1 MKCETVTACV
11 PAMSDPN
18 ASETQR
24 VVPRESEGWGKKR
37 DDGLMQAQGHSAFQY
52 SHH

>member
-1 MKCETVTACV
+1 MKCEKVTASV
-11 PAMSDPN
+11 PAMSDPDT
-18 ASETQR
+18 SETCEWFLEK
-24 VVPRESEGWGKKR
+24 VREGGKR

>member
-1 MKCETVTACV
+1 MKCETVTASV

-18 ASETQR
+18 ASETCER
-24 VVPRESEGWGKKR
+24 FLEKREGGTKR
-37 DDGLMQAQGHSAFQY
+37 DDGLMQAQRHTALQY